1 MIIVSITPDIALDI
15 GYTYAG
21 GLGVLEGD
29 KFYAAA
35 KLGLEY
41 VVISLL
47 YKNGYVS
54 YDFDDDNNP
63 IPLPQPQPRDF
74 IESLSLEDEFEIK
87 LKGERVQVR
96 AWAYKLNK
104 AKAIFLES
112 IYPGWAKKLI
122 DRLYIED
129 SIESKFYKYTL
140 LAKAAAS
147 YIRRNLDV
155 EKVKYID
162 LQEAYTAMLPLTL
175 RIPGKYRLV
184 IHTPGPWGHPTFPKY
199 LLEKE
204 YGYRFISSQVVL
216 TEIGLATA
224 REGITVSA
232 KHFDIMGEVLPHFA
246 EKMRYVT
253 NGINI
258 DRWMDP
264 EIRAR
269 VERGELSIDDLI
281 DIRKNLRH
289 SLIKFLSSIKSI
301 SNIEDS
307 FIVGWCRRVVTY
319 KRPDFVL
326 RLIDDLK
333 DLKIAYVLGGKAHPY
348 DSEGLRFMK
357 AFRKMH
363 KERDNVVYIHEY
375 TVSNARLILKGID
388 LLLFTPFP
396 GWEASGTSF
405 MKAGVNG
412 VPTLASRDG
421 AAIEFIV
428 DDVNGWLFGEDLREL
443 IDYNVD
449 PKAEEINEKE
459 YEELKKKVEYVYDI
473 RDSDPE
479 KYYQISLN
487 AIRTLAPR
495 VGIERTLKEYYPDI
509 LRGIMV

>member
-1 MIIVSITPDIALDI
+1 MIIVSITPDIALDV

-41 VVISLL
+41 VVISIL
-47 YKNGYVS
+47 YKNGYIS
-54 YDFDDDNNP
+54 YDFDEDNNP
-63 IPLPQPQPRDF
+63 IPLPQPQPKEF
-74 IESLSLEDEFEIK
+74 IESLILEDEFEVK
-87 LKGERVQVR
+87 LRGERVQVR
-96 AWAYKLNK
+96 AWTYKLNK
-104 AKAIFLES
+104 ARAVFLES
-112 IYPGWAKKLI
+112 ISPEWARKLI

-155 EKVKYID
+155 ERVKYID

-175 RIPGKYRLV
+175 RIPGKYRLI
-184 IHTPGPWGHPTFPKY
+184 IHTPGPWGHPTFPKR

-204 YGYRFISSQVVL
+204 YGYKFISSQVVL

-264 EIRAR
+264 R
-269 VERGELSIDDLI
+269 VRTRVDEGKLDIDDLI
-281 DIRKNLRH
+281 EIRRELRH
-289 SLIKFLSSIKSI
+289 SLAKFLTSMKSM
-301 SNIEDS
+301 SDVEDS
-307 FIVGWCRRVVTY
+307 FILGWCRRVVAY
-319 KRPDFVL
+319 KRPDFVIK
-326 RLIDDLK
+326 LIDDLR
-333 DLKIAYVLGGKAHPY
+333 DLKITYILGGKAHPY
-348 DSEGLRFMK
+348 DGEGLRFMK
-357 AFRKMH
+357 VFRKMH
-363 KERDNVVYIHEY
+363 KERDNVIYIHEY
-375 TVSNARLILKGID
+375 TVDKAKLILKGID

-405 MKAGVNG
+405 MKAGING

-421 AAIEFIV
+421 AAIEFII

-443 IDYNVD
+443 IDYHID

-459 YEELKKKVEYVYDI
+459 YEEFKKKVEYIYDMKEN
-473 RDSDPE
+473 DPE
-479 KYYQISLN
+479 KYYQVSLN
-487 AIRTLAPR
+487 VLRTLAPR

-509 LRGIMV
+509 LRGIVV